1 MNVEFKILNYAY
13 RISDNNHKDVLEGI
27 AHSEERVKI
36 ATEKRKK

>member
-1 MNVEFKILNYAY
+1 MNKLNLKIN